1 MKKLLFLGIV
11 MMSMLSSCVKDAASG
26 NPDPQKAKEEAYN
39 NAFVQAFGNIAP
51 NQTWGFKSG
60 VRAATT
66 MRTAN
71 TNGNQWEDQDWV
83 IPADITDSEL
93 QDVLAVFNEE
103 GAESYES
110 LIDLNDFFVQQV
122 YKGVASYKNHAGGDV
137 VGSEHMDWLCTVTD
151 KKVEVV
157 NYYPYEEKVVIVDSY
172 DDHINNFNNGN
183 CTSSWTSEK
192 TGIAVKNLMLMVNS
206 NTNKFGFKSSEDN
219 GHVFY
224 NFRMEK
230 INGNYYVGFDFEAN
244 GNNPNEKVDRDYIYN
259 DWIVKIVPG
268 KGQTDKVK
276 EEGMIICEDLGN
288 IGDFDFN
295 DVVFY
300 AKVWE
305 SGKTDI
311 WLLAAGGTLDLTV
324 AGREVHEAFGVSKS
338 TMVNTMESTGKGAEK
353 PIVHFQA
360 SQTYNSLIDIPIVV
374 TGKDAAG
381 NITSHALTAEMGK
394 APQKICVAKGFKW
407 CKEYQSLSTVYPGFK
422 SWTTGAAST
431 WAGSYDA
438 ENVCDYDFEY

>member
-1 MKKLLFLGIV
+1 MGV
-11 MMSMLSSCVKDAASG
+11 LSSCVKDAASG
-26 NPDPQKAKEEAYN
+26 PVDYQKAKEEAYS
-39 NAFVQAFGNIAP
+39 NAFVQAFGGKIAA
-51 NQTWGFKSG
+51 NQTWGFAQSM
-60 VRAATT
+60 RAASP
-66 MRTAN
+66 
-71 TNGNQWEDQDWV
+71 NGNQWENNDYV
-83 IPADITDSEL
+83 IPADITADEIEK
-93 QDVLAVFNEE
+93 VRAVFDLE
-103 GAESYES
+103 GKKEYKS
-110 LIDLNDFFVQQV
+110 LVDWDCFFVQQV
-122 YKGVASYKNHAGGDV
+122 YKGEAKYYNHSQYIDNDVSKGLKPNEKPNV

-151 KKVEVV
+151 KSVKVVSYNPYTEEVV
-157 NYYPYEEKVVIVDSY
+157 IGDSY
-172 DDHINNFNNGN
+172 DDHINNFNKGN
-183 CTSSWTSEK
+183 AGGNWTSDK
-192 TGIAVKNLMLMVNS
+192 TGKAIKAMMLMVNS

-224 NFRMEK
+224 NFRMEE
-230 INGNYYVGFDFEAN
+230 IDGNYYVGFDFEAN

-338 TMVNTMESTGKGAEK
+338 TMVNTKESTGKGDEK
-353 PIVHFQA
+353 PIVYFQA

-381 NITSHALTAEMGK
+381 NITRYELTAQQGK
-394 APQKICVAKGFKW
+394 APQKICVPKKFKW
-407 CKEYQSLSTVYPGFK
+407 CKEYQSLKDVYPGFK
-422 SWTTGAAST
+422 DWTTGAANT
-431 WAGSYDA
+431 WAGDYDA
-438 ENVCDYDFEY
+438 KNVCDFNFEY

>member
-11 MMSMLSSCVKDAASG
+11 MMGMLSSCVKDAASG
-26 NPDPQKAKEEAYN
+26 TPDPQKAKEEAYN

-60 VRAATT
+60 VRAAYP
-66 MRTAN
+66 N
-71 TNGNQWEDQDWV
+71 SNEWV
-83 IPADITDSEL
+83 DKGYQVPGAVTEAEIEKVYATFSE
-93 QDVLAVFNEE
+93 V

-110 LIDLNDFFVQQV
+110 PIDWDCFFVQQV
-122 YKGVASYKNHAGGDV
+122 WKGTASYKAKNNGDV
-137 VGSEHMDWLCTVTD
+137 VGGNQMDWLCAFDPTGVD
-151 KKVEVV
+151 MAE
-157 NYYPYEEKVVIVDSY
+157 YEGQSVKVIVGH
-172 DDHINNFNNGN
+172 DDHVNNFNNASG
-183 CTSSWTSEK
+183 S
-192 TGIAVKNLMLMVNS
+192 IQLMVNS
-206 NTNKFGFKSSEDN
+206 STKRFGFKSSTDN

-224 NFRMEK
+224 NFRVME
-230 INGNYYVGFDFEAN
+230 IDGSYYVGFDFEAN
-244 GNNPNEKVDRDYIYN
+244 GQNPNEQVDRDFIYN

-268 KGQTDKVK
+268 TGQDEVK

-300 AKVWE
+300 AKVWK

>member
-1 MKKLLFLGIV
+1 
-11 MMSMLSSCVKDAASG
+11 
-26 NPDPQKAKEEAYN
+26 
-39 NAFVQAFGNIAP
+39 
-51 NQTWGFKSG
+51 
-60 VRAATT
+60 
-66 MRTAN
+66 
-71 TNGNQWEDQDWV
+71 
-83 IPADITDSEL
+83 
-93 QDVLAVFNEE
+93 
-103 GAESYES
+103 
-110 LIDLNDFFVQQV
+110 
-122 YKGVASYKNHAGGDV
+122 
-137 VGSEHMDWLCTVTD
+137 MDWLCTVTD

-224 NFRMEK
+224 NFRMEE

-244 GNNPNEKVDRDYIYN
+244 GQNNNEKVDRDYIYN

-338 TMVNTMESTGKGAEK
+338 TMVNTMESTGKGDEK
-353 PIVHFQA
+353 PIVYFQA

-381 NITSHALTAEMGK
+381 NITKYELTAQQGK

-407 CKEYQSLSTVYPGFK
+407 CKEYQSLKDVYPGFK
-422 SWTTGAAST
+422 DWTTGAAST
-431 WAGSYDA
+431 WAGSYVA